1 MQTQFHADDAVT
13 EQARYC
19 KVSGAYLYTVL
30 HEVPT
35 PVARVLLIGPF
46 ASERHFSYHPWVRWA
61 RYLAARRIEVLRYD
75 YRGVGESTGVFDE
88 MGFDH
93 WSEDVE
99 CLASW
104 FSKRSPAVP
113 LVLHGLEIGAI
124 LAGRHFSQGTG
135 DALLLW
141 SPPSHA
147 GQALQTSL
155 LRWAGLEQL
164 FESTENRRTA
174 KDYIRQLELGLSIE
188 VAGYQWSSA
197 LWRSSFDFHLPTGL
211 ADEDDAREAYKRPV
225 KIVKLGNEA
234 APLVKPYVGYDEVKD
249 LSWLYSYNFEWIIGA
264 LTRVACRPSDL
275 SQVPPGC
282 KEDCDARGN

>member
-1 MQTQFHADDAVT
+1 MQTQFHTDDALT
-13 EQARYC
+13 EQARYF
-19 KVSGAYLYTVL
+19 KVSGAHLYTVL
-30 HEVPT
+30 HEVTDPL
-35 PVARVLLIGPF
+35 ARVLLIGSF

-124 LAGRHFSQGTG
+124 LAGRYFSQGTG

-147 GQALQTSL
+147 NQALRASL

-164 FESTENRRTA
+164 FESGENRRTA
-174 KDYIRQLELGLSIE
+174 TDYIRQLEQGSPIE
-188 VAGYQWSSA
+188 VAGYQWSSR

-211 ADEDDAREAYKRPV
+211 ADEGLAWEAYKRPV
-225 KIVKLGNEA
+225 RIVKLSKEA

-249 LSWLYSYNFEWIIGA
+249 LSWLYSENFEWIGGA
-264 LTRVACRPSDL
+264 LARISCWPSDL
-275 SQVPPGC
+275 SYVPHSGEEDLRC
-282 KEDCDARGN
+282 KM